1 MSRWSSDRV
10 GIEIVKGQ
18 RGFVLIEQDLIYR
31 TDVLGGGD
39 YIVLGTFHTDL
50 SSEPWWIGWRLDRL
64 EYGLPALVH
73 DCMLQHRDLF
83 PEFTR
88 RDIDR
93 VYREALL
100 DQGIGETECAIRY
113 AGVRINSWWREERHG
128 PYIHRR

>member
-1 MSRWSSDRV
+1 MSRWNLSSIDITLV
-10 GIEIVKGQ
+10 AEQ
-18 RGFVLIEQDLIYR
+18 RGFTVPYQGLTYFTEQGPRDAKVSLQEF
-31 TDVLGGGD
+31 T
-39 YIVLGTFHTDL
+39 TDL

-64 EYGLPALVH
+64 EYSFPAIIH
-73 DCMLQHRDLF
+73 DYMLQHRDLF

-128 PYIHRR
+128 PYKHR

>member
-1 MSRWSSDRV
+1 MIRWNADIITISLIR
-10 GIEIVKGQ
+10 GE
-18 RGFVLIEQDLIYR
+18 RGFTVPFQELKYTTNVRGYSLDILFDR
-31 TDVLGGGD
+31 
-39 YIVLGTFHTDL
+39 FSTDL

-64 EYGLPALVH
+64 EYSLPALIH
-73 DCMLQHRDLF
+73 DYMLQHRYLF

-88 RDIDR
+88 KDIDR